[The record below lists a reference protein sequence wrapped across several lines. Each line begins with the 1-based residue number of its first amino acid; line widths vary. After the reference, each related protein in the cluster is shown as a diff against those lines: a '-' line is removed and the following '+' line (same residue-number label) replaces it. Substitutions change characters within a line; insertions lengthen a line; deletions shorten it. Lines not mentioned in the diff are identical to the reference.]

1 VAFLVAAACSILDVR
16 PAQALPLY
24 ARQTGQQ
31 CAACHNGF
39 PELTPYGRLFKL
51 NGYTFTG
58 GPEKSFPEATV
69 NVPPISMMNIP
80 SFTHTTQG
88 QPGGAAPGF
97 DPNNNWA
104 YTGSL
109 FYGGKIVDHVG
120 AFVQGTYDQVS
131 NSLNWDNTDIRY
143 ANIGQLSDKE
153 LVYGLSLNNN
163 PTVEDV
169 WNSTPAWGYPYVAS
183 AMAPTPVATTLIEGG
198 LAQQVLGFNPYIYWN
213 RLIYAEVGGYRTLS
227 PGQLSA
233 LGIPPPGTS
242 SIDGIAPSWRF
253 AVEPAWGN
261 NTWEFGAFGLAASLV
276 PQRMSGAGTDHVT
289 DFGFDTQYEFL
300 GARDSFSL
308 QARYIT
314 EYQNLP
320 ASQALGPST
329 NAHNDLHSLLIK
341 GTYYYKQTIGFTV
354 DYFNIQGSSDPLLY
368 GADSILADRRGTN
381 HGPAVPDEL
390 LLAGQRRHLHQ
401 RAGLLRSR
409 GGSCGAC
416 GVHSRADGSEPFFA
430 AQAGALGSPRST
442 PLPTSSGSV
451 PRSCAA
457 SSAITCCSGSSST
470 PSRWRSL
477 PRRRAARRSCII
489 PRSRSSM
496 RTIRNCRAASRMR
509 FCHLISCRHN
519 RSSSAM
525 SSR

>member
-1 VAFLVAAACSILDVR
+1 LLFRVTLVVAAACYVLDVW

-58 GPEKSFPEATV
+58 GPEKSFPEAIV

-80 SFTHTTQG
+80 TYTHTVQG

-97 DPNNNWA
+97 SQNNNWA

-109 FYGGKIVDHVG
+109 FTGGRIFEHVG
-120 AFVQGTYDQVS
+120 AFVQGTYDEVP
-131 NSLNWDNTDIRY
+131 NAIHWDNTDVRY
-143 ANIGQLSDKE
+143 ANTGQLADKE
-153 LVYGLSLNNN
+153 LVYGLSVNNN

-169 WNSTPAWGYPYVAS
+169 WNSTPAWGYPYIAS
-183 AMAPTPVATTLIEGG
+183 ELAPTPAAHTLIEGMF
-198 LAQQVLGFNPYIYWN
+198 AQQVVGLNPYIYWN

-261 NTWEFGAFGLAASLV
+261 NTWEFGTFGLAASLV
-276 PQRMSGAGTDHVT
+276 PQRMSGAGTNHVT

-320 ASQALGPST
+320 ASQALGLST
-329 NAHNDLHSLLIK
+329 NSHVDLHSLLIK

-368 GADSILADRRGTN
+368 GAVSAN
-381 HGPAVPDEL
+381 N
-390 LLAGQRRHLHQ
+390 
-401 RAGLLRSR
+401 
-409 GGSCGAC
+409 
-416 GVHSRADGSEPFFA
+416 
-430 AQAGALGSPRST
+430 SPN
-442 PLPTSSGSV
+442 SSGWTFELDYV
-451 PRSCAA
+451 PFNNFGPSFWPWFNVKFGLQFVHYTKFDGA
-457 SSAITCCSGSSST
+457 STNFDGTGRNASANDTLFAFAWI
-470 PSRWRSL
+470 
-477 PRRRAARRSCII
+477 A
-489 PRSRSSM
+489 
-496 RTIRNCRAASRMR
+496 
-509 FCHLISCRHN
+509 F
-519 RSSSAM
+519 
-525 SSR
+525 